1 MRAHSLFAVGAA
13 ILVASAPAA
22 RSETRATAG
31 HSAPRIE
38 IAQAA
43 TTDNSA
49 EKQAFEAAKELGT
62 VDAWDAFLANY
73 PTGFHADLARAYVK
87 KLAGAA
93 PASAAGAPSASAPA
107 AAVVTVANVTE
118 VSYNEGTFFQR
129 GPKSWFEQRSNGTPE
144 IRYSETGR
152 SDLGVELVD
161 ESGNVFITLDLAGR
175 TVWRKEGS
183 APPKK
188 LRDITSAS
196 GNPAAANAPPS
207 ANAAAAFKDN
217 SCETMKYVRS
227 KNSDTPASITFIND
241 TGVHRSLYW
250 IDFNGTGRPYGN
262 IDPGQEVTQKTFL
275 THPWMI
281 ADGAGTCYRVVL
293 PERGKSI
300 VRLSRREITSP
311 APDSDDEPRTAKP
324 KRTAPPE
331 PKKCSKNETLVNGK
345 CVWKQTKKGFEI
357 APWKKPG
364 CGTWQSQC
372 KQGNAQACAK
382 YETTCQVN

>member
-1 MRAHSLFAVGAA
+1 MLRAHCLFAVGAAA

-22 RSETRATAG
+22 RAET
-31 HSAPRIE
+31 SASADNSARRIE

-43 TTDNSA
+43 TDSA

-62 VDAWDAFLANY
+62 VEAWDAFLANY
-73 PTGFHADLARAYVK
+73 PKGFHADLARAYVK
-87 KLAGAA
+87 KLAGTA
-93 PASAAGAPSASAPA
+93 PAPTASAPA
-107 AAVVTVANVTE
+107 AAAVTVANVTE

-129 GPKSWFEQRSNGTPE
+129 GPKSWFEQRTNGTSE
-144 IRYSETGR
+144 IRYTETGR

-161 ESGNVFITLDLAGR
+161 ESGKVFITLDIAGR
-175 TVWRKEGS
+175 TIWRKEGS

-188 LRDITSAS
+188 LRDITSTFS
-196 GNPAAANAPPS
+196 NPAAATTNAPPAAS
-207 ANAAAAFKDN
+207 ATAAFKDN

-227 KNSDTPASITFIND
+227 KNSDTPASIKFIND
-241 TGVHRSLYW
+241 TGAYRSIYW

-293 PERGKSI
+293 PERGNSI
-300 VRLSRREITSP
+300 VRLSRREITSS
-311 APDSDDEPRTAKP
+311 APDRDDEPRAAKP
-324 KRTAPPE
+324 KRVAPPE

-345 CVWKQTKKGFEI
+345 CVWKQNKNGFEI